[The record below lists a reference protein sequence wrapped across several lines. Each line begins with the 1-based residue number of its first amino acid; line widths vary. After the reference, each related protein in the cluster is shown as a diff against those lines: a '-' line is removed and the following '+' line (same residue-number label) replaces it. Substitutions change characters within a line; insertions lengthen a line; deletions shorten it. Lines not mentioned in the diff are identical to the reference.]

1 MAEWFKAAVLKT
13 AGGASSPWV
22 RILLP
27 PLKKYMAL
35 IFSFLIGFFCGM
47 RSLTPPAITAWAVHF
62 GWLKPVHSFSWI
74 GSWPAVIIFTLLAI
88 GELVADKLAR
98 TGPRTAPPGLI
109 ARIVMGGL
117 TGACI
122 AASTGNA
129 IVIGAILGI
138 AGAIAGTFAGFKIRT
153 GIVKALQIPDLP
165 VALME
170 DLIAI
175 GGSLLIVAP
184 R

>member
-1 MAEWFKAAVLKT
+1 
-13 AGGASSPWV
+13 
-22 RILLP
+22 
-27 PLKKYMAL
+27 MAL
-35 IFSFLIGFFCGM
+35 LFSFLIGFFCGM

-62 GWLKPVHSFSWI
+62 GWLNPVHPFTWI
-74 GSWPAVIIFTLLAI
+74 GSWPAVIIFTLLAV

-98 TGPRTAPPGLI
+98 TPPRTAPPGLI
-109 ARIVMGGL
+109 ARIVMGAL
-117 TGACI
+117 TGATM

-129 IVIGAILGI
+129 FGIGALLGI
-138 AGAIAGTFAGFKIRT
+138 AGAIAGTFVGFKIRT

-175 GGSLLIVAP
+175 GGSLLLVAP

>member
-1 MAEWFKAAVLKT
+1 MA
-13 AGGASSPWV
+13 
-22 RILLP
+22 IL
-27 PLKKYMAL
+27 
-35 IFSFLIGFFCGM
+35 FSFLIGFFCGM
-47 RSLTPPAITAWAVHF
+47 RSLTPPAVTAWAVHL
-62 GWLKPVHSFSWI
+62 GWLKPGHAFSWI
-74 GSWPAVIIFTLLAI
+74 GSWPAVIIFTLLAV
-88 GELVADKLAR
+88 GELIADKLAR
-98 TGPRTAPPGLI
+98 TGPRTAPPAFI
-109 ARIVMGGL
+109 ARIVMGAL
-117 TGACI
+117 TGACM

-129 IVIGAILGI
+129 IAIGAVLGI
-138 AGAIAGTFAGFKIRT
+138 VGAAAGTFVGFKLRT

>member
-27 PLKKYMAL
+27 PLINMAL
-35 IFSFLIGFFCGM
+35 IFSFFIGFFAGM

-62 GWLKPVHSFSWI
+62 GWLKPEHPLSWI
-74 GSWPAVIIFTLLAI
+74 GSWPSVIIFTLLAL

-98 TGPRTAPPGLI
+98 TPPRTAPPGLI
-109 ARIVMGGL
+109 ARIVMGAL
-117 TGACI
+117 TGSCI
-122 AASTGNA
+122 ASSSGNA
-129 IVIGAILGI
+129 IWIGAVLGI
-138 AGAIAGTFAGFKIRT
+138 AGALAGTFVGFKLRT

>member
-1 MAEWFKAAVLKT
+1 MA
-13 AGGASSPWV
+13 
-22 RILLP
+22 IL
-27 PLKKYMAL
+27 
-35 IFSFLIGFFCGM
+35 FSFLIGFFCGL
-47 RSLTPPAITAWAVHF
+47 RSLTPPAVTAWAVHF
-62 GWLKPVHSFSWI
+62 GLLKPEHPFSWL
-74 GSWPAVIIFTLLAI
+74 GSWPSVIIFTVLAL

-98 TGPRTAPPGLI
+98 TPPRTSPPGLI

-129 IVIGAILGI
+129 NLLGAVLGI
-138 AGAIAGTFAGFKIRT
+138 AGAVAGTFAGFKLRT

-165 VALME
+165 VALVE

-184 R
+184 F

>member
-1 MAEWFKAAVLKT
+1 MAM
-13 AGGASSPWV
+13 
-22 RILLP
+22 LLS
-27 PLKKYMAL
+27 L
-35 IFSFLIGFFCGM
+35 LIGFFCGM
-47 RSLTPPAITAWAVHF
+47 RSLTPPAITAWAAHL
-62 GWLKPVHSFSWI
+62 GWLNPKQPLSWI
-74 GSWPAVIIFTLLAI
+74 GSWPAVIIFTILAL

-98 TGPRTAPPGLI
+98 TPPRTAIPGLI
-109 ARIVMGGL
+109 ARIAMGGL

-122 AASTGNA
+122 ASSTGLA
-129 IVIGAILGI
+129 ILIGAVLGI
-138 AGAIAGTFAGFKIRT
+138 AGALAGTFVGFKLRT

>member
-1 MAEWFKAAVLKT
+1 MAML
-13 AGGASSPWV
+13 
-22 RILLP
+22 
-27 PLKKYMAL
+27 
-35 IFSFLIGFFCGM
+35 FSLLIGFFCGM
-47 RSLTPPAITAWAVHF
+47 RSLTPPAVTAWAVHL
-62 GWLKPVHSFSWI
+62 GWLKPVHPLLWI
-74 GSWPAVIIFTLLAI
+74 GSWPSVIIFTLLAI
-88 GELVADKLAR
+88 GELVADKLAIA
-98 TGPRTAPPGLI
+98 GNRTAPPGLI
-109 ARIVMGGL
+109 ARIAMGGL

-122 AASTGNA
+122 ASSTGLA
-129 IVIGAILGI
+129 ILIGAVLGI
-138 AGAIAGTFAGFKIRT
+138 AGALAGTFVGFKLRT

>member
-1 MAEWFKAAVLKT
+1 
-13 AGGASSPWV
+13 
-22 RILLP
+22 
-27 PLKKYMAL
+27 
-35 IFSFLIGFFCGM
+35 M
-47 RSLTPPAITAWAVHF
+47 RSLTPPVVTAWAVHF
-62 GWLKPVHSFSWI
+62 GLLKPVHPFSWI
-74 GSWPAVIIFTLLAI
+74 GSWPSVIIFTILAI
-88 GELVADKLAR
+88 GELVADKFAR

-109 ARIVMGGL
+109 ARIVMGAL
-117 TGACI
+117 TGVTM

-129 IVIGAILGI
+129 FGIGALLGI
-138 AGAIAGTFAGFKIRT
+138 AGAIAGTFVGFKLRT

>member
-1 MAEWFKAAVLKT
+1 MAML
-13 AGGASSPWV
+13 
-22 RILLP
+22 
-27 PLKKYMAL
+27 
-35 IFSFLIGFFCGM
+35 FSFLIGFFTGL
-47 RSLTPPAITAWAVHF
+47 RSLTPPAITAWAVHL
-62 GWLKPVHSFSWI
+62 GWLKPEHPLSWM
-74 GSWPAVIIFTLLAI
+74 GSWPSVIIFTVLAL

-122 AASTGNA
+122 ASSTHHA
-129 IVIGAILGI
+129 ILFGAILGI
-138 AGAIAGTFAGFKIRT
+138 AGAVAGTFAGFKFRT